1 MVNGNPRV
9 VRAPA
14 GGSVRA
20 RASGRSRRVERREL
34 DRIRRV
40 YAVRSARGRD
50 LRYSAYATGGLLAL
64 HQRERLLLSKLGATC
79 RKELHELDILDVGC
93 GSGGDLVRL
102 VGHDADAA
110 RIHGIDLREDVI
122 ATARRRLPSV
132 DLAVANAAALPHSDR
147 SMDVVMQST
156 VFSSILDAGLRAQ
169 IAAEMTRVVRP
180 SGCIVSYDFWTNP
193 LNRDTR
199 GVSRRELRTLFPS
212 HRVEVR
218 SVTLAPP
225 IARLVAP
232 RSYPLA
238 AVLQAVP
245 GLRTHLLAFV
255 TAPPD
260 DGHGP

>member
-1 MVNGNPRV
+1 MNWSSRI

-14 GGSVRA
+14 GRSVRA
-20 RASGRSRRVERREL
+20 GASNRSRRSERREL

-50 LRYSAYATGGLLAL
+50 LRYSAYATAALLAL
-64 HQRERLLLSKLGATC
+64 HQRERLLLAKLVATSE
-79 RKELHELDILDVGC
+79 KELHELDILDVGC

-102 VGHDADAA
+102 LGHDAAPA
-110 RIHGIDLREDVI
+110 RLHGIDLREDVI
-122 ATARRRLPSV
+122 AIAQRRLPSV
-132 DLAVANAAALPHSDR
+132 DLLVGNAAALPHPDR
-147 SMDVVMQST
+147 SMDLVLQST
-156 VFSSILDAGLRAQ
+156 VFSSILDPSMRTQ

-180 SGCIVSYDFWTNP
+180 TGCIVSYDFWTNP

-199 GVSRRELRTLFPS
+199 GLSRRELRTLFPS

-232 RSYPLA
+232 RSYHLA
-238 AVLQAVP
+238 AALQAVP
-245 GLRTHLLAFV
+245 GLRTHALAFI
-255 TAPPD
+255 TASPD
-260 DGHGP
+260 DGRGS

>member
-1 MVNGNPRV
+1 MNGGPRI

-14 GGSVRA
+14 WRSVRA
-20 RASGRSRRVERREL
+20 GASNRSRRSERREL

-40 YAVRSARGRD
+40 YAARSARGTDR
-50 LRYSAYATGGLLAL
+50 RYSAYATAGLLAL
-64 HQRERLLLSKLGATC
+64 HQRERLLLAELGATC
-79 RKELHELDILDVGC
+79 EKELHELDILDVGC

-102 VGHDADAA
+102 LGHDADPT
-110 RIHGIDLREDVI
+110 RLHGIDLREDVI
-122 ATARRRLPSV
+122 AIAQRRLPSV
-132 DLAVANAAALPHSDR
+132 DLLVGNAAALPHPDQ
-147 SMDVVMQST
+147 SMDLVLQST
-156 VFSSILDAGLRAQ
+156 VFSSILDASLRTQ

-180 SGCIVSYDFWTNP
+180 TGCIVSYDFWTNP

-199 GVSRRELRTLFPS
+199 GLSRRELRTLFPS

-232 RSYPLA
+232 RSYHLA
-238 AVLQAVP
+238 AALQAVP
-245 GLRTHLLAFV
+245 GLRTHVLAFI

-260 DGHGP
+260 DARGS

>member
-1 MVNGNPRV
+1 MNGSPRI

-14 GGSVRA
+14 GRSVRA
-20 RASGRSRRVERREL
+20 GASNRSRRSERREL

-40 YAVRSARGRD
+40 YAARSARGRD
-50 LRYSAYATGGLLAL
+50 LRYSAYATAALLAL
-64 HQRERLLLSKLGATC
+64 HQRERLLLAKLGATSE
-79 RKELHELDILDVGC
+79 KELHELDILDVGC

-102 VGHDADAA
+102 LGHDADPA
-110 RIHGIDLREDVI
+110 RLHGIDLREDVI
-122 ATARRRLPSV
+122 AIAQRRLPSV
-132 DLAVANAAALPHSDR
+132 DLLVGNAAALPHPDR
-147 SMDVVMQST
+147 SMDLVLQST
-156 VFSSILDAGLRAQ
+156 VFSSILDASLRKQ

-180 SGCIVSYDFWTNP
+180 TGCIVSYDFWTNP

-199 GVSRRELRTLFPS
+199 GLSRRELRTLFPS

-238 AVLQAVP
+238 AALQAVP
-245 GLRTHLLAFV
+245 GLRTHVLAFI

-260 DGHGP
+260 DGRGS